1 MLKAFNIFGAL
12 IVIWGFVSWL
22 DIIALNGVD
31 YSWNLFE
38 IIVKLF

>member
-1 MLKAFNIFGAL
+1 MLKAFNIFGAFTL
-12 IVIWGFVSWL
+12 VWGFISWL

-31 YSWNLFE
+31 LSWNLFE